1 METKIHCIKF
11 VFKGKIKMKM
21 KYFAYLH
28 ENNHW
33 VVKCYVNKK
42 QLRHYLEETFDS
54 KSLVKG
60 LIFPFEIEE
69 EVNEEVIN
77 QDGLIVTCLAD
88 VQPRAIKDSPQL
100 LYIKS
105 LIEKIDWNKG

>member
-1 METKIHCIKF
+1 
-11 VFKGKIKMKM
+11 MKV

-33 VVKCYVNKK
+33 VLKYYVNKK
-42 QLRHYLEETFDS
+42 QVRLYFDEGLNPNS
-54 KSLVKG
+54 CVKG

-69 EVNEEVIN
+69 EEVNEEVII

-88 VQPRAIKDSPQL
+88 VEPRAIKDSPQL

-105 LIEKIDWNKG
+105 MIEKIDWNKG